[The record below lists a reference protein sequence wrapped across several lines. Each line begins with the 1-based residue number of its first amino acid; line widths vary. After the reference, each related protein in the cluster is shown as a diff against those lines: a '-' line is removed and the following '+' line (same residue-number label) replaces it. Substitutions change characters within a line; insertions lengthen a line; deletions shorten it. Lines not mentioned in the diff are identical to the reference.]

1 MPFFENQ
8 SRDEL
13 RRVYVEAW
21 RKRRAGLPIEPL
33 EAQVADV
40 IELHPEYHAALE
52 RGADALERDYTPE
65 GGQSNPFLHMG
76 LHLAVRD
83 QLAPARPAG
92 IRQAFQNLATRLRSE
107 HDAEHRVIEC
117 LAEAMW
123 EAQRTGRPPDEQA
136 YLAAVLG
143 PERRALLCYIFA
155 PAANCAPHDYDPAGR
170 RDPER
175 RRRASIHFVL

>member
-1 MPFFENQ
+1 MAFFDNQ

-21 RKRRAGLPIEPL
+21 RKRRAGVPVEPL

-40 IELHPEYHAALE
+40 IALHPEYHATLE
-52 RGADALERDYTPE
+52 RDEALACDYTPE

-83 QLAPARPAG
+83 QVVTDRPAG
-92 IRQAFQNLATRLRSE
+92 LRAAFTGLAQRLGSAHE
-107 HDAEHRVIEC
+107 AEHRIIEC

-123 EAQRTGRPPDEQA
+123 EAQRTGRPPDEKA
-136 YLAAVLG
+136 YLEAVL
-143 PERRALLCYIFA
+143 RLT
-155 PAANCAPHDYDPAGR
+155 
-170 RDPER
+170 
-175 RRRASIHFVL
+175 

>member
-1 MPFFENQ
+1 MPFFDNQ

-13 RRVYVEAW
+13 RRVYVESW

-40 IELHPEYHAALE
+40 IALHPEYHAALE
-52 RGADALERDYTPE
+52 RGEDALDRDYTPE

-83 QLAPARPAG
+83 QIATDRPAG
-92 IRQAFQNLATRLRSE
+92 LRKAFENLAQRVGSA
-107 HDAEHRVIEC
+107 HDAEHRIIEC

-123 EAQRTGRPPDEQA
+123 EAQRSGRPPDEAA
-136 YLAAVLG
+136 YLQRVL
-143 PERRALLCYIFA
+143 RL
-155 PAANCAPHDYDPAGR
+155 
-170 RDPER
+170 
-175 RRRASIHFVL
+175 

>member
-1 MPFFENQ
+1 MPFFDNQ

-21 RKRRAGLPIEPL
+21 RKRRAGLPVEPL

-40 IELHPEYHAALE
+40 IALHPEYHAALE

-83 QLAPARPAG
+83 QLATDRPAG

-117 LAEAMW
+117 LAEGMW

-136 YLAAVLG
+136 YLEAVL
-143 PERRALLCYIFA
+143 RTDR
-155 PAANCAPHDYDPAGR
+155 
-170 RDPER
+170 
-175 RRRASIHFVL
+175 

>member
-1 MPFFENQ
+1 MPFFDNQ

-21 RKRRAGLPIEPL
+21 RKRREGLPVEPL

-40 IELHPEYHAALE
+40 IALHPEYHAVLE
-52 RGADALERDYTPE
+52 RGADALGRDYTPE

-83 QLAPARPAG
+83 QFATDRPAG
-92 IRQAFQNLATRLRSE
+92 IRKAFSSLAARLRSE
-107 HDAEHRVIEC
+107 HEAEHRIIEC

-123 EAQRTGRPPDEQA
+123 EAQRSGRPPDEA
-136 YLAAVLG
+136 GYLQCVL
-143 PERRALLCYIFA
+143 RL
-155 PAANCAPHDYDPAGR
+155 
-170 RDPER
+170 
-175 RRRASIHFVL
+175 